1 MTISSSVA
9 LSHKGSEWLFV
20 TISSSILHFLKK
32 YLKDSVINAIFQ
44 EWEGRGNLRCC
55 LVHIECIFIFNFLF
69 FCTYFLLLKFCTYFL
84 FLTHFMFGTNFLVFF
99 FFFFFFLFST
109 FQVKNQHKLWVF
121 FFFFNI
127 TKVLLYSFS
136 VKKKKTRRCIHFREN
151 EKHTNFAYFSFLIYT
166 YKKKIHR
173 YNRCASINFR
183 VYSRELKIKRKKEL
197 Y

>member
-84 FLTHFMFGTNFLVFF
+84 FLTHFMFGTNFIFF
-99 FFFFFFLFST
+99 FFFFFFFFSFFHFSSKKST
-109 FQVKNQHKLWVF
+109 QTLSF
-121 FFFFNI
+121 FFFFLI
-127 TKVLLYSFS
+127 LQKCYY
-136 VKKKKTRRCIHFREN
+136 IHFQ
-151 EKHTNFAYFSFLIYT
+151 L
-166 YKKKIHR
+166 
-173 YNRCASINFR
+173 
-183 VYSRELKIKRKKEL
+183 KRKRQEGVFIFVKMKNTQTL
-197 Y
+197 HIFLS

>member
-1 MTISSSVA
+1 MTLCDNLFFNIA
-9 LSHKGSEWLFV
+9 LPQKVSESLF
-20 TISSSILHFLKK
+20 
-32 YLKDSVINAIFQ
+32 VINAIFQ

-99 FFFFFFLFST
+99 FFFLIIIY
-109 FQVKNQHKLWVF
+109 
-121 FFFFNI
+121 I
-127 TKVLLYSFS
+127 TKMLLYSFS
-136 VKKKKTRRCIHFREN
+136 VKKKKTRRCIHFSEN